1 MNGFPFM
8 GQPFCMAAQIEAP
21 AGRRPVSLWSRLALF
36 EIARTAAPGIDLH
49 RRYRLT
55 AFDII

>member
-8 GQPFCMAAQIEAP
+8 GQPFCMVAQTGLWRG
-21 AGRRPVSLWSRLALF
+21 GRASLWSRLALF

-49 RRYRLT
+49 RRYRLI
-55 AFDII
+55 AFDTI